1 MSDVAPPAL
10 VGEGTGLSEA
20 EVMQGIEGLLAAED
34 KPPKRQPPRQLETRP
49 LPGAEAPAA
58 EEQGS
63 QDPLP
68 GPEDPAPSEEEEEDY
83 TPESDDVLEG
93 EDVADHQGIEPP
105 NGLTNQEKELFRTL
119 PPEAQAMFARR
130 ESDRDKAFTQKTQ
143 EIAEHRKALEATFQT
158 VERERQTYAQN
169 LKQLLA
175 VAMPEA
181 EQFAQIDWPR
191 LANEQPADYVR
202 LKAQSE
208 ALRGRLGTIQQEL
221 QQVEAQSQQ
230 AQAHQFAQLCQV
242 EQQRLVEVLPEYGDP
257 EKAPQ
262 KIASVRSWLSKKGF
276 SDQEIGAVVDHRVLL
291 VVEEAMQ
298 ADRMKQVRQQAQ
310 QKRTNGVA
318 PQPPGAS
325 RARPDNRA
333 AKRRQDK
340 MAALKQSG
348 SEQDAIG
355 YLMEIL

>member
-1 MSDVAPPAL
+1 MSDVAPSAL
-10 VGEGTGLSEA
+10 AGEGQGAMTEA
-20 EVMQGIEGLLAAED
+20 QVMEGIEGLLDD
-34 KPPKRQPPRQLETRP
+34 KPKRRQPPRQLETRP

-58 EEQGS
+58 EEQPGS

-68 GPEDPAPSEEEEEDY
+68 GPEEEEDEAY
-83 TPESDDVLEG
+83 EPDTEPVEEG
-93 EDVADHQGIEPP
+93 EESAHQGIEPP
-105 NGLTNQEKELFRTL
+105 QSWTKQDREVFGTL
-119 PPEAQAMFARR
+119 PPEAQAIIARR
-130 ESDRDKAFTQKTQ
+130 DSEQNAAFKAKTT

-158 VERERQTYAQN
+158 VAQERQTYAQN
-169 LKQLLA
+169 LRQLLA

-181 EQFAQIDWPR
+181 ERFAQIDWAR
-191 LANEQPADYVR
+191 LAQEQPADYVR
-202 LKAQSE
+202 ETAARD

-221 QQVEAQSQQ
+221 QQVEAQAQY
-230 AQAHQFAQLCQV
+230 AQAHQFAQVRQA
-242 EQQRLVEVLPEYGDP
+242 EQQRLVEAIPEYGDP
-257 EKAPQ
+257 EKGPQ
-262 KIASVRSWLSKKGF
+262 KIASVRQWLSKKGF

-310 QKRTNGVA
+310 QKRTNGSA

-325 RARPDNRA
+325 RARPDNQA

-340 MAALKQSG
+340 MTALKQSG
-348 SEQDAIG
+348 SEKDAIG